1 VTICTCIHLLCLSVS
16 LSAFRDVPG
25 SGFLLGAWSEIECG
39 RNEGDNFW
47 SYYALYLLL
56 LLTFSL
62 SLIICHI
69 FLKKDYHIFGLLLK
83 KFRM

>member
-47 SYYALYLLL
+47 SYYTVFVVVIDIFVKLDH
-56 LLTFSL
+56 L
-62 SLIICHI
+62 SYI
-69 FLKKDYHIFGLLLK
+69 FF
-83 KFRM
+83 